1 MLSTKKTLI
10 GNGLSPEILIDHLFH
25 SYFKNIDALDESEMV
40 LQIRFSELI
49 KKLVNEKKLNPIL
62 KTTIASVQ
70 NKIYNISKKSS
81 KKGSMVN
88 KNHYKYIANMT
99 KTN

>member
-1 MLSTKKTLI
+1 
-10 GNGLSPEILIDHLFH
+10 
-25 SYFKNIDALDESEMV
+25 MV

-49 KKLVNEKKLNPIL
+49 KKLVNENKLNPIL
-62 KTTIASVQ
+62 KTKIANVQ

-81 KKGSMVN
+81 KKGSMVD
-88 KNHYKYIANMT
+88 KNHYQYITNLT

>member
-1 MLSTKKTLI
+1 
-10 GNGLSPEILIDHLFH
+10 
-25 SYFKNIDALDESEMV
+25 MV

-62 KTTIASVQ
+62 KATIANVQ
-70 NKIYNISKKSS
+70 NKIYNICKKSS
-81 KKGSMVN
+81 KKGSMVD
-88 KNHYKYIANMT
+88 KNHYQYIANLT